1 LQQCKYGV
9 HAGSI
14 PASAA
19 EGVNPETL
27 KDKVDDSSERRAND
41 RVAEMVDA
49 HGDKFTQ
56 PRNRNKEVAILI

>member
-1 LQQCKYGV
+1 MQIRTSTCVEQITKH

-27 KDKVDDSSERRAND
+27 KDKVDDGSERRANG
-41 RVAEMVDA
+41 RMAQWYTLLY
-49 HGDKFTQ
+49 K
-56 PRNRNKEVAILI
+56 